1 MFDVVKQTP
10 HLTDFMTTKPPPHLN
25 NSLVNCTQHNVSTDK
40 INDVS
45 RVDN

>member
-25 NSLVNCTQHNVSTDK
+25 NSLVNCTQHNVATDK

-45 RVDN
+45 GVDN